1 MEDYCQMSVL
11 WMIVGI
17 VAGFAAGF
25 VLAFLIQKSKQAL
38 LAAQMASAQTE
49 KDNAATELEK
59 MRAELA
65 TKMVEQATTVT
76 KMEGLKEQLAEQK
89 QAMADL
95 QKRLTTEFE
104 NMANRILKERAA
116 ELSETSKKDLGAI
129 LNPLKDNIA
138 EFKQQVREAYSLEMR
153 DKAGLREQLKLLT
166 EQNAR
171 ISDEANNLTKALK
184 GDVKQQGNWGEI
196 VLERVLEMSGLHI
209 GREFEREAVSKD
221 DNDANKRPDVIVHLP
236 DNKHVVIDSKVSLV
250 AYDRLVNAPDNAAYE
265 TALKD
270 QVSSLKKHVNE
281 LAAKNYPNLPGL
293 NAPDFVLMFVPIE
306 AMFSVAV
313 DADKNLFAYAWEK
326 KIVIVSP
333 TTLLATLRTIAS
345 IWQQEN
351 QTKNAFEIARL
362 GDVLYDKMV
371 GFIDDF
377 QKIKRSLDAADKA
390 YNDALG
396 KMSTGKGNMLNTATR
411 IKELGAK
418 AGKTIPQNL
427 LQDAE
432 E

>member
-1 MEDYCQMSVL
+1 MSVL

-65 TKMVEQATTVT
+65 IKMVEQATTVT

-196 VLERVLEMSGLHI
+196 VLERVLEMSGLNI

-362 GDVLYDKMV
+362 GGVLYDKMV

>member
-1 MEDYCQMSVL
+1 MSVL
-11 WMIVGI
+11 WMIVGV

-49 KDNAATELEK
+49 KDNATTELEK

-138 EFKQQVREAYSLEMR
+138 EFKQQVHEAYSLEMR

-362 GDVLYDKMV
+362 GGVLYDKMV

-432 E
+432 A

>member
-1 MEDYCQMSVL
+1 
-11 WMIVGI
+11 MIVGI

-49 KDNAATELEK
+49 KDNATTELEK

-221 DNDANKRPDVIVHLP
+221 DSDAAKRPDVIVHLP

-265 TALKD
+265 TALKE
-270 QVSSLKKHVNE
+270 QVASLKKHVNE

-362 GDVLYDKMV
+362 GGVLYDKMV

-427 LQDAE
+427 LQDAGA
-432 E
+432 

>member
-1 MEDYCQMSVL
+1 
-11 WMIVGI
+11 MIVGI

-116 ELSETSKKDLGAI
+116 ELSETSKKDLSAI

-221 DNDANKRPDVIVHLP
+221 DSDANKRPDVIVHLP

-362 GDVLYDKMV
+362 GGVLYDKMV

>member
-1 MEDYCQMSVL
+1 MSVL

-221 DNDANKRPDVIVHLP
+221 DSDANKRPDVIVHLP

-265 TALKD
+265 TALKE
-270 QVSSLKKHVNE
+270 QVASLKKHVNE

-362 GDVLYDKMV
+362 GGVLYDKMV

-432 E
+432 A

>member
-1 MEDYCQMSVL
+1 MTVL
-11 WMIVGI
+11 WMIVGV

-76 KMEGLKEQLAEQK
+76 KMEGLKEQLAEEK

-221 DNDANKRPDVIVHLP
+221 DSDANKRPDVIVHLP

-362 GDVLYDKMV
+362 GGVLYDKMV

-377 QKIKRSLDAADKA
+377 QKIKRSLEAADKA

>member
-1 MEDYCQMSVL
+1 MTVL

-362 GDVLYDKMV
+362 GGVLYDKMV

>member
-1 MEDYCQMSVL
+1 
-11 WMIVGI
+11 MIVGI

-38 LAAQMASAQTE
+38 LAAQIASAQTE

-59 MRAELA
+59 MRADLA

-116 ELSETSKKDLGAI
+116 ELSETSKKDLSAI

-265 TALKD
+265 TALKE
-270 QVSSLKKHVNE
+270 QVASLKKHVNE

-362 GDVLYDKMV
+362 GGVLYDKMV

-427 LQDAE
+427 LQDAGE
-432 E
+432 

>member
-1 MEDYCQMSVL
+1 
-11 WMIVGI
+11 MIVGI

-65 TKMVEQATTVT
+65 IKMVEQATTVT

-265 TALKD
+265 TALKE
-270 QVSSLKKHVNE
+270 QVASLKKHVNE

-362 GDVLYDKMV
+362 GGVLYDKMV

-427 LQDAE
+427 LQDADA
-432 E
+432 

>member
-1 MEDYCQMSVL
+1 
-11 WMIVGI
+11 MIVGV

-116 ELSETSKKDLGAI
+116 ELSETSKKDLSAI

-138 EFKQQVREAYSLEMR
+138 EFKQQVHEAYSLEMR

-362 GDVLYDKMV
+362 GGVLYDKMV

>member
-1 MEDYCQMSVL
+1 MSVL

-59 MRAELA
+59 MRADLA

-221 DNDANKRPDVIVHLP
+221 DSDANKRPDVIVHLP

-265 TALKD
+265 TALKE
-270 QVSSLKKHVNE
+270 QVASLKKHVNE

-362 GDVLYDKMV
+362 GGVLYDKMV

>member
-1 MEDYCQMSVL
+1 MTVL

-49 KDNAATELEK
+49 KDNATTELEK

-362 GDVLYDKMV
+362 GGVLYDKMV

-432 E
+432 A

>member
-1 MEDYCQMSVL
+1 
-11 WMIVGI
+11 MIVGI

-362 GDVLYDKMV
+362 GGVLYDKMV

>member
-1 MEDYCQMSVL
+1 MSVL
-11 WMIVGI
+11 WMIVGV

-59 MRAELA
+59 MRADLA

-362 GDVLYDKMV
+362 GGVLYDKMV

-427 LQDAE
+427 LQDAGE
-432 E
+432 

>member
-1 MEDYCQMSVL
+1 MSVL
-11 WMIVGI
+11 WMIVGV

-59 MRAELA
+59 MRADLA

-221 DNDANKRPDVIVHLP
+221 DSDAAKRPDVIVHLP

-362 GDVLYDKMV
+362 GGVLYDKMV

-432 E
+432 A

>member
-1 MEDYCQMSVL
+1 
-11 WMIVGI
+11 MIVGI

-221 DNDANKRPDVIVHLP
+221 DSDANKRPDVIVHLP

-265 TALKD
+265 MALKE
-270 QVSSLKKHVNE
+270 QVASLKKHVNE

-362 GDVLYDKMV
+362 GGVLYDKMV

>member
-1 MEDYCQMSVL
+1 
-11 WMIVGI
+11 MIVGI

-138 EFKQQVREAYSLEMR
+138 EFKQQVHEAYSLEMR

-221 DNDANKRPDVIVHLP
+221 DSDAAKRPDVIVHLP

-362 GDVLYDKMV
+362 GGVLYDKMV

-377 QKIKRSLDAADKA
+377 QKIKRSLEAADKA

-432 E
+432 A

>member
-1 MEDYCQMSVL
+1 MSVL
-11 WMIVGI
+11 WMIVGV

-116 ELSETSKKDLGAI
+116 ELSETSKKDLSAI

-138 EFKQQVREAYSLEMR
+138 EFKQQVHEAYSLEMR

-221 DNDANKRPDVIVHLP
+221 DSDAAKRPDVIVHLP

-265 TALKD
+265 TALKE
-270 QVSSLKKHVNE
+270 QVASLKKHVNE

-362 GDVLYDKMV
+362 GGVLYDKMV

-432 E
+432 A

>member
-1 MEDYCQMSVL
+1 
-11 WMIVGI
+11 MIVGI

-49 KDNAATELEK
+49 KDNATTELEK

-362 GDVLYDKMV
+362 GGVLYDKMV

>member
-1 MEDYCQMSVL
+1 MTVL

-221 DNDANKRPDVIVHLP
+221 DSDANKRPDVIVHLP

-362 GDVLYDKMV
+362 GGVLYDKMV

-432 E
+432 A

>member
-1 MEDYCQMSVL
+1 
-11 WMIVGI
+11 MIVGV

-59 MRAELA
+59 MRADLA

-362 GDVLYDKMV
+362 GGVLYDKMV

-377 QKIKRSLDAADKA
+377 QKIKRSLEAADKA

-432 E
+432 A

>member
-1 MEDYCQMSVL
+1 MSVL
-11 WMIVGI
+11 WMIVGV

-221 DNDANKRPDVIVHLP
+221 DSDANKRPDVIVHLP

-265 TALKD
+265 MALKE
-270 QVSSLKKHVNE
+270 QVASLKKHVNE

-362 GDVLYDKMV
+362 GGVLYDKMV

-427 LQDAE
+427 LQDAGE
-432 E
+432 

>member
-1 MEDYCQMSVL
+1 MSVL
-11 WMIVGI
+11 WMIVGV

-95 QKRLTTEFE
+95 QKRLTTAFE
-104 NMANRILKERAA
+104 DMANRILKERAA

-362 GDVLYDKMV
+362 GGVLYDKMV

>member
-1 MEDYCQMSVL
+1 MSVL

-59 MRAELA
+59 MRADLA

-221 DNDANKRPDVIVHLP
+221 DSDAAKRPDVIVHLP

-265 TALKD
+265 TALKE
-270 QVSSLKKHVNE
+270 QVASLKKHVNE

-362 GDVLYDKMV
+362 GGVLYDKMV

>member
-1 MEDYCQMSVL
+1 MSVL

-362 GDVLYDKMV
+362 GGVLYDKMV

>member
-1 MEDYCQMSVL
+1 MTVL

-221 DNDANKRPDVIVHLP
+221 DSDANKRPDVIVHLP

-362 GDVLYDKMV
+362 GGVLYDKMV

-377 QKIKRSLDAADKA
+377 QKIKRSLEAADKA

>member
-1 MEDYCQMSVL
+1 MSVL
-11 WMIVGI
+11 WMIVGV

-116 ELSETSKKDLGAI
+116 ELSETSKKDLSAI

-221 DNDANKRPDVIVHLP
+221 DSDAAKRPDVIVHLP

-265 TALKD
+265 TALKE
-270 QVSSLKKHVNE
+270 QVASLKKHVNE

-313 DADKNLFAYAWEK
+313 DADKNLFAYA
-326 KIVIVSP
+326 
-333 TTLLATLRTIAS
+333 
-345 IWQQEN
+345 
-351 QTKNAFEIARL
+351 
-362 GDVLYDKMV
+362 
-371 GFIDDF
+371 
-377 QKIKRSLDAADKA
+377 
-390 YNDALG
+390 
-396 KMSTGKGNMLNTATR
+396 
-411 IKELGAK
+411 
-418 AGKTIPQNL
+418 
-427 LQDAE
+427 
-432 E
+432 

>member
-1 MEDYCQMSVL
+1 MSVL
-11 WMIVGI
+11 WMVVGI

-49 KDNAATELEK
+49 KDNATTELEK

-76 KMEGLKEQLAEQK
+76 KMEGLKEQLAEEK

-221 DNDANKRPDVIVHLP
+221 DSDAAKRPDVIVHLP

-362 GDVLYDKMV
+362 GGVLYDKMV

-432 E
+432 A

>member
-1 MEDYCQMSVL
+1 MNVIWL
-11 WMIVGI
+11 IIGALLIFAV
-17 VAGFAAGF
+17 GFA
-25 VLAFLIQKSKQAL
+25 LAWVIQQSKHTAL
-38 LAAQMASAQTE
+38 TTQLTTLQTDKDNLASALD
-49 KDNAATELEK
+49 KVRN
-59 MRAELA
+59 ELA
-65 TKMVEQATTVT
+65 DKTVEQATTAT
-76 KMEGLKEQLAEQK
+76 KMEGLQEQLKAQK
-89 QAMADL
+89 QEMADL
-95 QKRLTTEFE
+95 QQRLTTEFE

-129 LNPLKDNIA
+129 LNPLKENIA
-138 EFKQQVREAYSLEMR
+138 EFKQQVREAYSIEMR
-153 DKAGLREQLKLLT
+153 DKAGLREQLKLLA
-166 EQNAR
+166 EQNTR
-171 ISDEANNLTKALK
+171 ISNEANNLTKALK

-196 VLERVLEMSGLHI
+196 ILERVLEMSGLHK
-209 GREFEREAVSKD
+209 GREYEREAVTKD
-221 DNDANKRPDVIVHLP
+221 DNNANLRPDVIVYLP
-236 DNKHVVIDSKVSLV
+236 DNKHVIIDSKVSLV
-250 AYDRLVNAPDNAAYE
+250 AYDRLVNAQDKAAYE
-265 TALKD
+265 TALKEH
-270 QVSSLKKHVNE
+270 VASLKKHVAE

-306 AMFSVAV
+306 AMFAVAV
-313 DADKNLFAYAWEK
+313 EADQNLFAYAWEK

-333 TTLLATLRTIAS
+333 TTLLATLRTMAS

-351 QTKNAFEIARL
+351 QTKNALEIARL
-362 GDVLYDKMV
+362 GGVLYDKLV

-396 KMSTGKGNMLNTATR
+396 KMSAGKGNMLNTAER

>member
-1 MEDYCQMSVL
+1 
-11 WMIVGI
+11 MIVGI
-17 VAGFAAGF
+17 VVGFAAGF

-138 EFKQQVREAYSLEMR
+138 EFKQQVHEAYSLEMR

-362 GDVLYDKMV
+362 GGVLYDKMV

-427 LQDAE
+427 LQAAE

>member
-1 MEDYCQMSVL
+1 
-11 WMIVGI
+11 MIVGI

-65 TKMVEQATTVT
+65 AKMVEQATTVT

-116 ELSETSKKDLGAI
+116 ELSETSKKDLSAI

-138 EFKQQVREAYSLEMR
+138 EFKQQVHEAYSLEMR

-351 QTKNAFEIARL
+351 QTKNALEIARL
-362 GDVLYDKMV
+362 GGVLYDKLV

-396 KMSTGKGNMLNTATR
+396 KMSAGKGNMLNTAER

>member
-1 MEDYCQMSVL
+1 MSVL

-59 MRAELA
+59 MRADLA

-116 ELSETSKKDLGAI
+116 ELSETSKKDLSAI

-138 EFKQQVREAYSLEMR
+138 EFKQQVHEAYSLEMR

-221 DNDANKRPDVIVHLP
+221 DSDAAKRPDVIVHLP

-362 GDVLYDKMV
+362 GGVLYDKMV

-377 QKIKRSLDAADKA
+377 QKIKRSLEAADKA

-427 LQDAE
+427 LQDAGE
-432 E
+432 

>member
-1 MEDYCQMSVL
+1 MTVL

-59 MRAELA
+59 MRADLA

-265 TALKD
+265 TALKE
-270 QVSSLKKHVNE
+270 QVASLKKHVNE

-362 GDVLYDKMV
+362 GGVLYDKMV

-432 E
+432 A

>member
-1 MEDYCQMSVL
+1 MSVL

-116 ELSETSKKDLGAI
+116 ELSETSKKDLSAI

-362 GDVLYDKMV
+362 GGVLYDKMV

-432 E
+432 A

>member
-1 MEDYCQMSVL
+1 
-11 WMIVGI
+11 MIVGI

-59 MRAELA
+59 MRADLA

-221 DNDANKRPDVIVHLP
+221 DSDAAKRPDVIVHLP

-362 GDVLYDKMV
+362 GGVLYDKMV

>member
-1 MEDYCQMSVL
+1 MTVL

-49 KDNAATELEK
+49 KDNATTELEK

-138 EFKQQVREAYSLEMR
+138 EFKQQVHEAYSLEMR

-362 GDVLYDKMV
+362 GGVLYDKMV

>member
-1 MEDYCQMSVL
+1 MV
-11 WMIVGI
+11 VGI

-49 KDNAATELEK
+49 KDNATTELEK

-76 KMEGLKEQLAEQK
+76 KMEGLKEQLAEEK

-265 TALKD
+265 TALKE
-270 QVSSLKKHVNE
+270 QVASLKKHVNE

-362 GDVLYDKMV
+362 GGVLYDKMV

>member
-1 MEDYCQMSVL
+1 MTVL

-116 ELSETSKKDLGAI
+116 ELSETSKKDLSAI

-138 EFKQQVREAYSLEMR
+138 EFKQQVHEAYSLEMR

-362 GDVLYDKMV
+362 GGVLYDKMV

>member
-1 MEDYCQMSVL
+1 MSVL

-59 MRAELA
+59 MRADLA

-265 TALKD
+265 TALKE
-270 QVSSLKKHVNE
+270 QVASLKKHVNE

-362 GDVLYDKMV
+362 GGVLYDKMV

-432 E
+432 A

>member
-1 MEDYCQMSVL
+1 
-11 WMIVGI
+11 MIVGI

-59 MRAELA
+59 MRADLA

-138 EFKQQVREAYSLEMR
+138 EFKQQVHEAYSLEMR

-265 TALKD
+265 TALKE
-270 QVSSLKKHVNE
+270 QVASLKKHVNE

-362 GDVLYDKMV
+362 GGVLYDKMV

-432 E
+432 A